1 MTALESIRDAGIH
14 IFVAA
19 TGAGAGIQQ
28 DLWSTPGISKV
39 LVGAQFPYA
48 GKETDEFLGFHPAK
62 YVSEDTAIEMASAA
76 YIRAKAVAGV
86 HGKAVGLGLTAST
99 STNYD
104 KRSPNE
110 VYAAVVGDTGCWV
123 RHVVLIDD
131 HIPGLERHYHGQE
144 CDGLGLGMLQYAVT
158 GKDCVSWTRGEQVRD
173 CTARVEELFWDHP
186 VFMPTGQRLEALP
199 KDHCI
204 FPGTFNPPHEGHHD
218 MAERTEFW
226 EYMQV
231 VYEINVDSPHKG
243 DLSAVECLAR
253 AAYFKADRYQAPRS
267 LRFTKGMPLFTDKV
281 KAGGFEA
288 QFIMGS
294 DTLERILDP
303 KWGPSTE
310 QVLETFMEYDTVIHV
325 FDRWTKNEDGTM
337 RFIEAMALVNS
348 LDKRYHDRF
357 NYRGTSKS
365 ISSTDIR
372 NAK

>member
-1 MTALESIRDAGIH
+1 MSALESIRDAGIH

-76 YIRAKAVAGV
+76 YIRAKAVAGI

-110 VYAAVVGDTGCWV
+110 VYAVVVGDTGCWV
-123 RHVVLIDD
+123 VGKPLNPMALDNRFHQGV
-131 HIPGLERHYHGQE
+131 E
-144 CDGLGLGMLQYAVT
+144 CDLVGLGLLQYATTGQDSVSFIRSVT
-158 GKDCVSWTRGEQVRD
+158 KVD
-173 CTARVEELFWDHP
+173 CTSRVEELFWNHP
-186 VFMPTGQRLEALP
+186 VFMPTGQRLFNLLTP
-199 KDHCI
+199 HTL
-204 FPGTFNPPHEGHHD
+204 FPGSFNPPHEGHHH
-218 MAERTEFW
+218 MATQAEEW
-226 EYMQV
+226 NLKSV
-231 VYEINVDSPHKG
+231 AYEINVDSPHKG
-243 DLSAVECLAR
+243 RLTGVEMLAR
-253 AAYFKADRYQAPRS
+253 AAYFRVDRHLAPRP
-267 LRFTKGMPLFTDKV
+267 LRFTYGMPLFTDKV
-281 KAGGFEA
+281 NQRPWGTCFV
-288 QFIMGS
+288 MGA

-303 KWGPSTE
+303 KWGPSTKA
-310 QVLETFMEYDTVIHV
+310 VLETFYNTGTHV
-325 FDRWTKNEDGTM
+325 YLFDREVRESDGSV
-337 RFIEAMALVNS
+337 RFIDAQRLVGD
-348 LDKRYHDRF
+348 LHQYQDVF
-357 NYRGTSKS
+357 NYLGSSKS